1 MPEIRNGKERNRNEA
16 EDILAKMNDMLRE
29 RNFGKVIMDKRYCQL
44 QEKLR
49 RLGWLGQVK
58 HIKVE
63 NGELHAQLKLE
74 YSDSN
79 KVRDLP

>member
-29 RNFGKVIMDKRYCQL
+29 RNFGKVIMDKRYWQL

-49 RLGWLGQVK
+49 RLGWLGLVK
-58 HIKVE
+58 QIKAE
-63 NGELHAQLKLE
+63 KGELHAQLKLV
-74 YSDSN
+74 DSN
-79 KVRDLP
+79 SNEVRDLP